1 MNRIFKMLI
10 IGLIGASLSSCFLF
24 PTTVGYTEECN
35 SSKKNECEYY
45 RYSD

>member
-1 MNRIFKMLI
+1 MNRIFKILI

-24 PTTVGYTEECN
+24 TTKVGYTEECN
-35 SSKKNECEYY
+35 NNNCEYY